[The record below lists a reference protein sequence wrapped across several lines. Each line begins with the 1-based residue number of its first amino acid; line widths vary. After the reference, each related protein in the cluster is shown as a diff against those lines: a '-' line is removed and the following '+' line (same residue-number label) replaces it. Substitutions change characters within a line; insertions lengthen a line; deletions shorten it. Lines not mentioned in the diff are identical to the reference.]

1 MGWLNESLFKWSR
14 SHDQDGRHAYTWW
27 KTLKSFSLELSDRW
41 PWNLV
46 CSIGYASTTK
56 ICSNDGPGLT
66 LIYFIARSN
75 SVPYTYVLGK
85 GKTMVS
91 ETIVVCDIK
100 VGSCRQL
107 HKYINLCECQRPR
120 SFIDISPRSLR
131 FNIFKLFSLE
141 IARPIEV
148 KFHVKP
154 GLTLTFLQQGQI

>member
-1 MGWLNESLFKWSR
+1 M
-14 SHDQDGRHAYTWW
+14 
-27 KTLKSFSLELSDRW
+27 
-41 PWNLV
+41 
-46 CSIGYASTTK
+46 
-56 ICSNDGPGLT
+56 CSNDGPGLT
-66 LIYFIARSN
+66 LSYFTARSN
-75 SVPYTYVLGK
+75 SVPYSYVWGK
-85 GKTMVS
+85 GETMIFS

-107 HKYINLCECQRPR
+107 NKYINLCECQRPR

-154 GLTLTFLQQGQI
+154 GLTLTFFTARSNLVPFALYGKMLKLKTSEKL